1 MKIKPLEK
9 DASGRYEVLDL
20 FDKVNEIIEL
30 LNNSFITHDPSTVYG
45 EVTDSLPT
53 ERLTTMTCDRL
64 TPLTNETTC
73 ELTAEHVLNMI
84 EGDALYAGVKCPK
97 CGAKYFE
104 VGSSYCTLVN
114 YPTIIK
120 DGVNINPDLNK
131 SVTTYTCCE
140 CGHKWKE

>member
-9 DASGRYEVLDL
+9 HNGRYELAEVPE
-20 FDKVNEIIEL
+20 KINEIIEF
-30 LNNSFITHDPSTVYG
+30 LNNSFLAQDPDTIYG
-45 EVTDSLPT
+45 SVTDSLPT
-53 ERLTTMTCDRL
+53 ERLSTITCDRL
-64 TPLTNETTC
+64 TPLTNETAC

-84 EGDALYAGVKCPK
+84 EGDALYSGVKCPK

-104 VGSSYCTLVN
+104 VGASYCTAVY

-120 DGVNINPDLNK
+120 DGVNINPDCNK

-140 CGHKWKE
+140 CGHRWEE